1 MMNLK
6 EDLIL
11 IGGGGHCRS
20 CIDVIEMEGRFSIRG
35 IVDEKEALDP
45 TLTDYP
51 LLGREEDLF
60 DLAKSYRNFL
70 ITIGQIKSPEPRIRL
85 FEHLKQLGM
94 TLPIVVS
101 PLAHVSRQALLGE
114 GTIVMH
120 HAFVNAGAFVGNNC
134 IINTKALIEH
144 DVVIEDHCHISTAA
158 VVNGGAKVQCCSFIG
173 SNAVVR
179 EHIVVGEKSIV
190 GAGVTVLHSVDP
202 RSVMRPQFS

>member
-1 MMNLK
+1 MNLK

-45 TLTDYP
+45 ILTDYP

-60 DLAKSYRNFL
+60 DLAKSCRNFL

-101 PLAHVSRQALLGE
+101 PLAHVSRQASLGE

-120 HAFVNAGAFVGNNC
+120 HALVNAGAFIGHNC

-144 DVVIEDHCHISTAA
+144 DVVIENHCHISTAA

-173 SNAVVR
+173 SNAVLR

-190 GAGVTVLHSVDP
+190 GAGVTVLHRVDP

>member
-1 MMNLK
+1 MNLK

-60 DLAKSYRNFL
+60 DLAKSCRNFL

-85 FEHLKQLGM
+85 FEYLKQLGM

-101 PLAHVSRQALLGE
+101 PLAHVSRQASLGE

-120 HAFVNAGAFVGNNC
+120 HALVNAGAFVGHNC

-173 SNAVVR
+173 SNAIVR

-190 GAGVTVLHSVDP
+190 GAGVTVLHRVDP